1 MNTRNRTAD
10 FRKRL
15 KIRKE
20 QIIDQELF
28 VSEAYRAPLWRL
40 AKALGQ
46 KPFVTLV
53 IFYDESPG
61 SQAAF
66 TDGSQITLNTGNPIS
81 LTFPSRE
88 GRAISHEGLIAHEC
102 GHIRCSDFNRRSQY
116 VNGFQKGL
124 CYPAVPEQH
133 DAADRR
139 AWKEMKEY
147 LEQKN
152 PVAVFWIRK
161 IAAHLNNILED
172 VYIEA
177 FMCREYPGT
186 VRNAIQKNAEIII
199 RKIPSLQERNAA
211 DSSELDIM
219 IDLIFRYARAGKTD
233 EEATYPKRYQNCLNR
248 CKRWIDDST
257 RNDDPDIRYHATN
270 QLILK
275 LWKYIKKVIYSA
287 DAQIEKEQIN
297 PAQLQK
303 WLDEY
308 WKDKVHWVSLSEA
321 AAERES
327 VSEPPEGWNGSLE
340 GTPSIKKST
349 KNGVPDGQMADSQR
363 PNPSGSKEQAGTD
376 ERADNQKGND
386 LWNILNDLPKALNQL
401 ASSMEAREEES
412 ERKNVLQ
419 EELKDIPQNKIH
431 AGCRY
436 QFHREIDI
444 SENSFRNYHR
454 IAGESRHTAKHLEK
468 LAEEILQRKEGGTLK
483 GLYMGKRLSRGELY
497 RRDGK
502 LFEKKLLPEEEP
514 SLAFAVLVDV
524 SGSMNGER
532 IENARKTALALYWF
546 CEALSIP
553 VLVYGHSTH
562 DPYCF
567 SADEVVDIC
576 SYAEFDSIDGNDAV
590 RIAGMETIGC
600 NRDGAALRY
609 VGEWLSKREE
619 EVKILILISD
629 GKPNGKGYSGEP
641 ARKDLLETKHCL
653 EKRGIHLF
661 AAAIGEDRE
670 LIENI
675 YQNGFLNI
683 SDLETM
689 PVKLSKLLM
698 AYLR

>member
-88 GRAISHEGLIAHEC
+88 ERAISHEGLIAHEC

-308 WKDKVHWVSLSEA
+308 WKDKD
-321 AAERES
+321 R
-327 VSEPPEGWNGSLE
+327 
-340 GTPSIKKST
+340 KST
-349 KNGVPDGQMADSQR
+349 RLNSSH
-363 PNPSGSKEQAGTD
+363 PNPS
-376 ERADNQKGND
+376 RM
-386 LWNILNDLPKALNQL
+386 P
-401 ASSMEAREEES
+401 SSA
-412 ERKNVLQ
+412 
-419 EELKDIPQNKIH
+419 
-431 AGCRY
+431 
-436 QFHREIDI
+436 
-444 SENSFRNYHR
+444 
-454 IAGESRHTAKHLEK
+454 
-468 LAEEILQRKEGGTLK
+468 
-483 GLYMGKRLSRGELY
+483 
-497 RRDGK
+497 
-502 LFEKKLLPEEEP
+502 
-514 SLAFAVLVDV
+514 
-524 SGSMNGER
+524 
-532 IENARKTALALYWF
+532 
-546 CEALSIP
+546 
-553 VLVYGHSTH
+553 
-562 DPYCF
+562 
-567 SADEVVDIC
+567 
-576 SYAEFDSIDGNDAV
+576 
-590 RIAGMETIGC
+590 
-600 NRDGAALRY
+600 
-609 VGEWLSKREE
+609 
-619 EVKILILISD
+619 
-629 GKPNGKGYSGEP
+629 
-641 ARKDLLETKHCL
+641 
-653 EKRGIHLF
+653 
-661 AAAIGEDRE
+661 
-670 LIENI
+670 
-675 YQNGFLNI
+675 
-683 SDLETM
+683 
-689 PVKLSKLLM
+689 
-698 AYLR
+698 